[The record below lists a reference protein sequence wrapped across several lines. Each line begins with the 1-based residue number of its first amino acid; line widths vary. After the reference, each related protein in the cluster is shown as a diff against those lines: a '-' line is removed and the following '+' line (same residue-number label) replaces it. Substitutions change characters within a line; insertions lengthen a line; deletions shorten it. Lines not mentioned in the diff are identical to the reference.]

1 VVLGAGTGVGLTVL
15 GHKPGPHVGPTQQST
30 GSGSASPTV
39 SPTSQ
44 SPTPTLSPSLPP
56 GQQAANALA
65 GLLARSGTDRNAI
78 TQAVTDVK
86 DCSPDLGHDKTIF
99 DNAASSRQSLLN
111 DLGTLPD
118 RSALSATMLQDLTT
132 AWKASAQ
139 ADQDYS
145 AWTQDEISQG
155 CSTSGYSSDPHYQ
168 AASVPDQQATT
179 GKQAFAALWSGIAG
193 DYNLPDYQWNQI

>member
-1 VVLGAGTGVGLTVL
+1 MLGVGTGVGLTVL
-15 GHKPGPHVGPTQQST
+15 GHKPGPRPGPIRQST

-39 SPTSQ
+39 GPTSE
-44 SPTPTLSPSLPP
+44 SPTPTSSPSLPP
-56 GQQAANALA
+56 RQQAASALA

-78 TQAVTDVK
+78 TQAVTDVEG
-86 DCSPDLGHDKTIF
+86 CSGDLGHDKTVF
-99 DNAASSRQSLLN
+99 DNAASSRQSLLD

-118 RSALSATMLQDLTT
+118 SSALSATMLQDLNT
-132 AWKASAQ
+132 AWNASAQ

-145 AWTQDEISQG
+145 EWTQDEISQG

-179 GKQAFAALWSGIAG
+179 SKQAFAALWSGIAS